1 MATLKQLN
9 YNIRNQIRAGILS
22 DDERIQQEQVDF
34 IIHYVRALFIKQS
47 LDKKQTIDPVIYQS
61 VCIDLDL
68 VDKSECPE
76 IKTNCIILRS
86 KLTIPNILRLNHG
99 LGIIEV
105 TAVDGS
111 QSYPVISLSR
121 ARWSK
126 YNKYTGS
133 VKRVF
138 FKNNYLY
145 MLNDVYQEKLSLT
158 AIYTNPVDANS
169 QSCTPD
175 MDEYP
180 IPVDMIDGLTNY
192 ITRNILMLSLLV
204 KSDEANDSNGSV
216 LNSLRSLGKQNEQ
229 AGTQGQEQDS

>member
-1 MATLKQLN
+1 MASLKQLN

-47 LDKKQTIDPVIYQS
+47 LDKKQSIDPTIYQS
-61 VCIDLDL
+61 ICVDLDL

-76 IKTNCIILRS
+76 IKTDCIIQRS
-86 KLTIPNILRLNHG
+86 KLKIPSILRLNHG
-99 LGIIEV
+99 LGVIEV
-105 TAVDGS
+105 AAVDGS
-111 QSYPVISLSR
+111 ETYPVISLSR

-126 YNKYTGS
+126 YNKYTGKI
-133 VKRVF
+133 KRVF

-145 MLNDVYQEKLSLT
+145 MINDVYQEKLSLT
-158 AIYTNPVDANS
+158 AIYTNPIEANS
-169 QSCTPD
+169 QSCSPD
-175 MDEYP
+175 TDEYP

-192 ITRNILMLSLLV
+192 ITRNILMLALLV
-204 KSDEANDSNGSV
+204 RTDEVNDSNGGV
-216 LNSLRSLGKQNEQ
+216 LNSIKSLGKSNEQ